1 MPLVEESD
9 LVLHYA
15 PRTRAFR
22 ALWFLEELGRPY
34 AIRHVDYGARQHKS
48 REFLRLNPMGKLP
61 VVTDGDVPI
70 AETGA
75 IFAYLADRYA
85 AGTLAPAAD
94 DRRRADY
101 LKWLFFAAGVMEPA
115 FGERFFKWQ
124 VPAEQAAWGD
134 FAAMAEVVTEAVA
147 PGPWLLGEDF
157 TAADVFVGS
166 TLRWGVEWKLFAD
179 SGPVADYVGRCLAR
193 PALRTALELE
203 ERFAAAAAG

>member
-1 MPLVEESD
+1 MPLVDRSD

-34 AIRHVDYGARQHKS
+34 AIRHLDYGQRQHKS
-48 REFLRLNPMGKLP
+48 RDFLKLNPMGKLP
-61 VVTDGDVPI
+61 VVTDGGTPV

-75 IFAYLADRYA
+75 IFTYLADRYA
-85 AGTLAPAAD
+85 AGTLAPAIE

-101 LKWLFFAAGVMEPA
+101 LRWLFFAAGVMEPA

-134 FAAMAEVVTEAVA
+134 FASMEKAVTEAVA
-147 PGPWLLGEDF
+147 PGPWLLADMF

-166 TLRWGVEWKLFAD
+166 TLRWGVEWKLFPE
-179 SGPVADYVGRCLAR
+179 SGPVADYVGRCVAR
-193 PALRTALELE
+193 PGFQRAREME
-203 ERFAAAAAG
+203 ERFAAAAA